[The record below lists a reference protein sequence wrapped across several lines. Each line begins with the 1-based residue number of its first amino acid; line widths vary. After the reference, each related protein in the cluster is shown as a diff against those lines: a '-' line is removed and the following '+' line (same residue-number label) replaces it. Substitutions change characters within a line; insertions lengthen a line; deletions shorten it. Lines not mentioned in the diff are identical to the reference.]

1 MNVDPIPV
9 PEYWPVADFD
19 AVRCLRVVAA
29 MTPGAAIHEAVL
41 HSPLE
46 EVWATALDF
55 AGAMPHWLPDVHA
68 VLMSPGGDE
77 AVVVGPARLRA
88 RFDIDLHP
96 GWCLLQSRYVLGG
109 MAVAEEEDGTRFAV
123 LGAVRSPTAVTGAF
137 FRPLARRLGRRS
149 LRRFELLVQRGGDP
163 SSRSR

>member
-55 AGAMPHWLPDVHA
+55 AGKAGHRTA
-68 VLMSPGGDE
+68 ATPG
-77 AVVVGPARLRA
+77 RHRC
-88 RFDIDLHP
+88 P
-96 GWCLLQSRYVLGG
+96 G
-109 MAVAEEEDGTRFAV
+109 
-123 LGAVRSPTAVTGAF
+123 
-137 FRPLARRLGRRS
+137 RPRT
-149 LRRFELLVQRGGDP
+149 
-163 SSRSR
+163 